1 MSAHVSVLLQE
12 CLEGLRVR
20 EDGSYVDATLGRGGH
35 SSEILKWC
43 PNGHLYAFDRDQE
56 AILQSRERLAAIGSN
71 FTCIHSRF
79 SLMKEELAQRGVTRV
94 DGILMDLG
102 VSSPQFDEASRG
114 FSYRFDAPL
123 DMRMDQSQPLDAWTV
138 VNTYPYED
146 LCRVL
151 FAYGEE
157 SFAKAIAR
165 GIERRRQQ
173 HSIDTTFELVDVIRE
188 ALPARVLNKKGHP
201 AKKSFQAIRIEVNS
215 ELQEL
220 QEALAQAL
228 ELLAVGGRL
237 CVISFHSLED
247 RIVKEAFARAGKP
260 RKVDKRLPVLE
271 EEQLNYRLITRKPI
285 TANAEELESN
295 NRSHSAK
302 LRIIEK
308 VREPLWQKQD

>member
-1 MSAHVSVLLQE
+1 MWN
-12 CLEGLRVR
+12 
-20 EDGSYVDATLGRGGH
+20 ATLGRGGH
-35 SSEILKWC
+35 SSEILKRC

-173 HSIDTTFELVDVIRE
+173 HSIDTTFELVDVHSRSTACPGAE
-188 ALPARVLNKKGHP
+188 QERPSGKK
-201 AKKSFQAIRIEVNS
+201 
-215 ELQEL
+215 ELSGDPHRGQ
-220 QEALAQAL
+220 QRAAGTAGS
-228 ELLAVGGRL
+228 AGAGTGTAGGRRTAVCHQL
-237 CVISFHSLED
+237 PFSGRPHRKGGV
-247 RIVKEAFARAGKP
+247 RPGGK
-260 RKVDKRLPVLE
+260 
-271 EEQLNYRLITRKPI
+271 
-285 TANAEELESN
+285 
-295 NRSHSAK
+295 NRERSTSACRYWK
-302 LRIIEK
+302 K
-308 VREPLWQKQD
+308 NS